1 MNSVTNKTRSAEKKK
16 TKLQKKKLIR
26 RQNESNRIIKK
37 NERRQ
42 KRENLVE
49 EDIDLGRFFELAT
62 SNKIYVNN
70 LNLHEIK
77 NEILQDYNNDFE
89 LNGKMIIGPIEHK
102 TNVRFKNMDDL
113 ERYIN
118 AIDIDYDSEDV
129 TFTGYVYKLNTPHFK
144 VVKRSAYGR
153 GTNYMQKI
161 VEYHG
166 QNCYIPTSGMCFIKC
181 INYFTKKDYTEEF
194 LTFIRSEQRRS
205 NVMTSARVGSFCR
218 KYNINIGCF
227 DGTRINPR
235 NITQRDTALKIH
247 NNHFCLI
254 WKSDNDSFNQVIEDE
269 LKPNF
274 KVVDNVISDKHVK
287 GFIKYEYNPKKV
299 KSPLTNIIV
308 YDLETFNKNKAVPYC
323 SCIYKL
329 SKIAGKFRRDISE
342 QEYQKCLND
351 CVVFKGID
359 CINEMLDYVL
369 SFKGEP
375 KKVKNK
381 IVEYNLYL
389 IAHNGSGFDSYV
401 VLNNLPQWRSIVKT
415 IKNGAGIVSL
425 KIFNGY
431 VDSVKK
437 IPQYVHFRCGRVHIN
452 KSLRK
457 IGESYKLQ
465 ESLLKKELEHD
476 EIYEDTWEARENEW
490 LPYVKN
496 DVLSTAFC
504 YARYTMG
511 MEELTEFGMKNS
523 LTLPSLANKYFNSL
537 RDENDEPIYTYT
549 DPFMRN
555 FVRKAIKGGRC
566 NAFNQHYKS
575 EISDEVF
582 NIISKELNVN
592 GNICDL
598 LEKYFEFLNKYEK
611 QYAKEFDSK
620 YDDYRDI
627 NEKEKE
633 KYVNRK
639 LNILSIHQKLSK
651 LDLNK
656 TQMDFDA
663 VSLYPSAMWDEKSVY
678 PKIET
683 GFAFKPHMNKTY
695 VEAFNNQSFN
705 ESAILTIK
713 YYNPSDLIFQHLPV
727 KEKVKKIEVN
737 RMRNGYIVDTLTSV
751 DIQEIVKIGGKV
763 VEIYEGV
770 IYRENFKVSPFRKVI
785 EKLFALR
792 QKYKDE
798 KNDLMQGLVKLIMNS
813 LYGVQIRKDIN
824 ESYSCKSETWMK
836 TEFDENVLDYWKLP
850 NGNYIVKMKK
860 DDGLDD
866 DCDIKNTLPA
876 VLGAFI
882 LSNSKRIMDNFI
894 RE

>member
-1 MNSVTNKTRSAEKKK
+1 MNKTRLTEK
-16 TKLQKKKLIR
+16 
-26 RQNESNRIIKK
+26 QNESNREKK
-37 NERRQ
+37 QNERRQ
-42 KRENLVE
+42 KRENLEKE

-77 NEILQDYNNDFE
+77 DEILQDYTGDFE
-89 LNGKMIIGPIEHK
+89 LNGEMIIGPTKHK
-102 TNVRFKNMDDL
+102 TNIRFKNMDDF

-118 AIDIDYDSEDV
+118 AIDVDYNSEDV

-144 VVKRSAYGR
+144 VVKRIAYGK
-153 GTNYMQKI
+153 GTNYMQEI

-166 QNCYIPTSGMCFIKC
+166 RNCYIPTSGMCFIKC
-181 INYFTKKDYTEEF
+181 INYFTNKDYTEEF

-218 KYNINIGCF
+218 KYNTNIGCF

-235 NITQRDTALKIH
+235 NITQRNTALKIH

-254 WKSDNDSFNQVIEDE
+254 WKSDNVSFNHAIENE

-274 KVVDNVISDKHVK
+274 KIVDNVISDKHNK

-299 KSPLTNIIV
+299 NSPLTNIVI
-308 YDLETFNKNKAVPYC
+308 YDLENFNKIRVVPYC
-323 SCIYKL
+323 SCICKL
-329 SKIAGKFRRDISE
+329 SKIAGKYHRNISE
-342 QEYQKCLND
+342 QEYQKCLKD
-351 CVVFKGID
+351 CIVFKGTG
-359 CINEMLDYVL
+359 CINEMLDHVL

-401 VLNNLPQWRSIVKT
+401 VLNNLPQWRSIVKL
-415 IKNGAGIVSL
+415 IKNGAGIISL

-431 VDSVKK
+431 VDPVKK
-437 IPQYVHFRCGRVHIN
+437 IPQYVHFRCGRAKGEMWERWDIN

-490 LPYVKN
+490 IPYVKN

-504 YARYTMG
+504 YARYTIG

-575 EISDEVF
+575 EISDKVF

-598 LEKYFEFLNKYEK
+598 LEKYFEFLNENEK
-611 QYAKEFDSK
+611 QYAREFDSN

-627 NEKEKE
+627 NQKEKE
-633 KYVNRK
+633 KYVNKK
-639 LNILSIHQKLSK
+639 LNMLPIHKQLSK

-656 TQMDFDA
+656 THMDFDA
-663 VSLYPSAMWDEKSVY
+663 TSLYPSSMWDKNSVY

-683 GFAFKPHMNKTY
+683 GFAFKPHMNDVY
-695 VEAFNNQSFN
+695 VEAFNNQTFN
-705 ESAILTIK
+705 EDGDESAILTIK
-713 YYNPSDLIFQHLPV
+713 FYNPPNLIFQHLPI

-737 RMRNGYIVDTLTSV
+737 RMRNGYIIDTLTSI

-763 VEIYEGV
+763 IQIYEGV

-824 ESYSCKSETWMK
+824 E
-836 TEFDENVLDYWKLP
+836 
-850 NGNYIVKMKK
+850 
-860 DDGLDD
+860 
-866 DCDIKNTLPA
+866 
-876 VLGAFI
+876 
-882 LSNSKRIMDNFI
+882 
-894 RE
+894 